1 MTTKPKNPAP
11 PADPRAGALR
21 KTLTTTPAAAP
32 ETPQPAPAKDPDAAA
47 TEGKE

>member
-32 ETPQPAPAKDPDAAA
+32 EPSQPPPAAPADP
-47 TEGKE
+47 EERKE